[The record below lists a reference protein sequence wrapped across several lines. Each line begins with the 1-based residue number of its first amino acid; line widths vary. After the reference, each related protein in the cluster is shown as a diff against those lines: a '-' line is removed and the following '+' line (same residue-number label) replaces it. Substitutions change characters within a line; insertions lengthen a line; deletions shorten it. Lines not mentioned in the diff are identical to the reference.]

1 MTTKK
6 TAVPAAIE
14 QPAAIRPEMITISER
29 TELAFA
35 AATVLC
41 RQGWQF
47 FDQIVPDVFPA
58 IGQTTLVLVKGN
70 PSARAMEIAEAAESY
85 ATLRAQADYDKA
97 VAVAAALMLEDSRRA
112 EARAALEAAVEEQ
125 TKDLRALKDKLAAA

>member
-1 MTTKK
+1 MSK
-6 TAVPAAIE
+6 AAIVVPAVE
-14 QPAAIRPEMITISER
+14 QQAAAIRPEMITISER

-70 PSARAMEIAEAAESY
+70 PNARATEIAEAAESY
-85 ATLRAQADYDKA
+85 ATVRAQADYDKA
-97 VAVAAALMLEDSRRA
+97 VASAAALLLEDVKRA
-112 EARAALEAAVEEQ
+112 ERQAALQAEIADAEK
-125 TKDLRALKDKLAAA
+125 TLRNAKDRLSRA